1 MRKGTLGA
9 GIVVFVL
16 SLIGI
21 GVSAFYASLAGLG
34 VSIFFA
40 IVGVAVGAYGG
51 WAKPRSVAS
60 PSY

>member
-1 MRKGTLGA
+1 MRRGTFAA

-21 GVSAFYASLAGLG
+21 GVSAYYSSLEGLG

-40 IVGVAVGAYGG
+40 LVGVVAGIYGG
-51 WAKPRSVAS
+51 LAKPRGFAAAA
-60 PSY
+60 